1 MDNDDQQVGTLL
13 TRREML
19 KLLGALGAAM
29 LVGCGPD
36 TTGQAATATTAGAAT
51 TGAATATPGIEGQTV
66 AAVTA
71 APTVQAELTAEMAT
85 AETTNLTAV
94 PDCVVRPELTEGP
107 YFVDTQLN
115 RSDIRP
121 DPTSGAV
128 SEGALLSLAFVVS
141 QVGNNV
147 CTPLAGAV
155 VDVWHCDALG
165 VYSAVSDPGFDTSS
179 QQFLRGYQT
188 TDGSGRAQFTTI
200 YPGWYSGRTVHIHF
214 KVRTIAT
221 AGQAYEFTSQL
232 FFDEALNDQVHAQPP
247 YAAKG
252 QRNTFNSED
261 GIYNDLLLLDVGQTA
276 EGYATTFNIGLDLS
290 DANVGGADGNGGGPG
305 GAPPR
310 GGTRP

>member
-85 AETTNLTAV
+85 AETSNLTAV

-214 KVRTIAT
+214 KVRINAT
-221 AGQAYEFTSQL
+221 ADQAYEFTSQL

-276 EGYATTFNIGLDLS
+276 EGYATTFNIGLDL
-290 DANVGGADGNGGGPG
+290 
-305 GAPPR
+305 
-310 GGTRP
+310 

>member
-13 TRREML
+13 TRREMI
-19 KLLGALGAAM
+19 KLLGAMGAAM
-29 LVGCGPD
+29 LVGCRPGASGTG
-36 TTGQAATATTAGAAT
+36 TTATPGAATAPLAA
-51 TGAATATPGIEGQTV
+51 AATATPGIEGQTV

-71 APTVQAELTAEMAT
+71 APTAQAELTAEMAT
-85 AETTNLTAV
+85 AETGNLTAA
-94 PDCVVRPELTEGP
+94 PDCIVRPELTEGP

-115 RSDIRP
+115 RADIRS

-141 QVGNNV
+141 QVGDNT
-147 CTPLAGAV
+147 CTPLPGAV

-165 VYSAVSDPGFDTSS
+165 VYSGVSDPGFDTSA
-179 QQFLRGYQT
+179 QQFLRGYLV
-188 TDGSGRAQFTTI
+188 TDDSGRAQFTTI

-214 KVRTIAT
+214 KVRTNAT
-221 AGQAYEFTSQL
+221 DNQAYEFTSQL

-261 GIYNDLLLLDVGQTA
+261 GIYNDLLLLDVSQTA

-305 GAPPR
+305 G
-310 GGTRP
+310 GGRP

>member
-66 AAVTA
+66 AAFTA

-85 AETTNLTAV
+85 AETSNLTAV

-115 RSDIRP
+115 RADIRS
-121 DPTSGAV
+121 DPASGAV

-147 CTPLAGAV
+147 CAPLEGAV
-155 VDVWHCDALG
+155 VDVWHCDAAG
-165 VYSAVSDPGFDTSS
+165 VYSGVSDPGFDTSA
-179 QQFLRGYQT
+179 QQFLRGYQV

-214 KVRTIAT
+214 KVRTNASDN
-221 AGQAYEFTSQL
+221 QAYEFTSQL
-232 FFDEALNDQVHAQPP
+232 FFDEALNDQVQAQPP
-247 YAAKG
+247 YAARG

-261 GIYNDLLLLDVGQTA
+261 NIYNDLLLLDVSRKA
-276 EGYATTFNIGLDLS
+276 DGYATTFNIGLDLS
-290 DANVGGADGNGGGPG
+290 DGGVG
-305 GAPPR
+305 
-310 GGTRP
+310 

>member
-13 TRREML
+13 TRREMI
-19 KLLGALGAAM
+19 KLLGAMGAAM
-29 LVGCGPD
+29 LVGCRPGASGPGA
-36 TTGQAATATTAGAAT
+36 TATPGAATAPLA
-51 TGAATATPGIEGQTV
+51 AATATPGIEGQTV

-71 APTVQAELTAEMAT
+71 APTAQAELTAEMAT

-94 PDCVVRPELTEGP
+94 PDCIVRPELTEGP

-115 RSDIRP
+115 RADIRS
-121 DPTSGAV
+121 DPASGAV

-141 QVGNNV
+141 QVGNNT

-165 VYSAVSDPGFDTSS
+165 IYSGVSDPGFDTSA
-179 QQFLRGYQT
+179 QQFLRGYQV

-214 KVRTIAT
+214 KVRTNASDN
-221 AGQAYEFTSQL
+221 QAYEFTSQL

-252 QRNTFNSED
+252 QRNTLNSED
-261 GIYNDLLLLDVGQTA
+261 GIYNDLLLLDVSQTA

-290 DANVGGADGNGGGPG
+290 DANVGGTDGNGGGG
-305 GAPPR
+305 PPR
-310 GGTRP
+310 G

>member
-13 TRREML
+13 TRREMI
-19 KLLGALGAAM
+19 KLLGALGASV
-29 LVGCGPD
+29 LVGCRPGASGSGATATPL
-36 TTGQAATATTAGAAT
+36 AATA
-51 TGAATATPGIEGQTV
+51 GAATATPGIEGQTV

-85 AETTNLTAV
+85 AETSNLTAV

-107 YFVDTQLN
+107 YFVDAQLN
-115 RSDIRP
+115 RSDIRT
-121 DPTSGAV
+121 DPASGVV

-141 QVGNNV
+141 QVGNNT

-155 VDVWHCDALG
+155 VDVWHCDAAG

-179 QQFLRGYQT
+179 QQFLPGYQT
-188 TDGSGRAQFTTI
+188 TDSSGRAQFTTI

-214 KVRTIAT
+214 KVRTSAT
-221 AGQAYEFTSQL
+221 ADQAYEFTSQL

-247 YAAKG
+247 YVAKG

-261 GIYNDLLLLDVGQTA
+261 NIYNDLLLLNVSPASD
-276 EGYATTFNIGLDLS
+276 GYATKFNIGLDLS
-290 DANVGGADGNGGGPG
+290 DANVGQADGNGGGGSGGGRPPG
-305 GAPPR
+305 G
-310 GGTRP
+310 

>member
-13 TRREML
+13 TRREMI
-19 KLLGALGAAM
+19 KLLGATGAAM
-29 LVGCGPD
+29 LVGCRPGASG
-36 TTGQAATATTAGAAT
+36 TGATATPGAATAPLAA
-51 TGAATATPGIEGQTV
+51 AATATPGIEGQTV

-71 APTVQAELTAEMAT
+71 APTAQAELTAEMAT

-94 PDCVVRPELTEGP
+94 PDCIVRPELTEGP

-115 RSDIRP
+115 RADIRS
-121 DPTSGAV
+121 DPASGAV

-141 QVGNNV
+141 QVGNNT

-165 VYSAVSDPGFDTSS
+165 IYSGVSDPGFDTSA
-179 QQFLRGYQT
+179 QQFLRGYQV

-214 KVRTIAT
+214 KVRTNAT
-221 AGQAYEFTSQL
+221 DNQAYEFTSQL

-261 GIYNDLLLLDVGQTA
+261 GIYNDLLLLDVSRTA
-276 EGYATTFNIGLDLS
+276 EEYATTFNIGLDL
-290 DANVGGADGNGGGPG
+290 
-305 GAPPR
+305 
-310 GGTRP
+310 

>member
-1 MDNDDQQVGTLL
+1 MDNDDEQVGYLF

-19 KLLGALGAAM
+19 KLLGAVGVSVLAGCRPGAS
-29 LVGCGPD
+29 
-36 TTGQAATATTAGAAT
+36 GQGATATP
-51 TGAATATPGIEGQTV
+51 GAATATPGIEGQTV

-71 APTVQAELTAEMAT
+71 APAVQAELTAEMAT
-85 AETTNLTAV
+85 AETSNLTAV

-115 RSDIRP
+115 RADSRSDP
-121 DPTSGAV
+121 AGGAV

-141 QVGNNV
+141 QVGNNT
-147 CTPLAGAV
+147 CAPLEGAV
-155 VDVWHCDALG
+155 VDVWHCDAQG
-165 VYSAVSDPGFDTSS
+165 IYSGVSDPGFDTSN
-179 QQFLRGYQT
+179 QQFLRGYQL

-200 YPGWYSGRTVHIHF
+200 YPGWYPGRTVHIHF
-214 KVRTIAT
+214 KVRTNAT

-261 GIYNDLLLLDVGQTA
+261 GIFNDLLLLNVSQTA
-276 EGYATTFNIGLDLS
+276 EGYATTFNIGLDL
-290 DANVGGADGNGGGPG
+290 
-305 GAPPR
+305 
-310 GGTRP
+310 